1 MKSRKLTDMFYA
13 DCYSWNISFKSCRLL
28 ESRANITSRFTQKI
42 DDSIQNISKP
52 SKYSLYVWKYPQQ
65 KPSAPNF
72 YQ

>member
-1 MKSRKLTDMFYA
+1 MFNA
-13 DCYSWNISFKSCRLL
+13 DCYSWNINFKSHRILG
-28 ESRANITSRFTQKI
+28 SRENFTSRFTQKT

>member
-1 MKSRKLTDMFYA
+1 M
-13 DCYSWNISFKSCRLL
+13 L
-28 ESRANITSRFTQKI
+28 ESRANFTSRFTQKI

-52 SKYSLYVWKYPQQ
+52 SKHSPYVWKYPQQ